1 MRWKM
6 SLSLCVLS
14 LDFLRALDPLSFT
27 RTRVLYICVY
37 RRGSSGFA
45 RKGIITWDSPGRERE
60 RESGGISISKAKG
73 GIFFRERIFSLGH
86 MYMCVC
92 VHGRRLIY

>member
-1 MRWKM
+1 M

-14 LDFLRALDPLSFT
+14 LDFLRALDPLSFM

-60 RESGGISISKAKG
+60 RERRNFNFES
-73 GIFFRERIFSLGH
+73 E
-86 MYMCVC
+86 
-92 VHGRRLIY
+92 GRDFLS